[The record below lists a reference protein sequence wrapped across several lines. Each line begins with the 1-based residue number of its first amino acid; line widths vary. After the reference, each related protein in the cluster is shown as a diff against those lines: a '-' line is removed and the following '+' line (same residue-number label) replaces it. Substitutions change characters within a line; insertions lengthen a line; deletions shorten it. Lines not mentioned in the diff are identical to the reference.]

1 VITLSAPDPVGLVAL
16 ALTGRIA
23 TVGVGLVFVSA
34 ALPSCAIAPCC
45 PA

>member
-34 ALPSCAIAPCC
+34 APSCAIAPCC